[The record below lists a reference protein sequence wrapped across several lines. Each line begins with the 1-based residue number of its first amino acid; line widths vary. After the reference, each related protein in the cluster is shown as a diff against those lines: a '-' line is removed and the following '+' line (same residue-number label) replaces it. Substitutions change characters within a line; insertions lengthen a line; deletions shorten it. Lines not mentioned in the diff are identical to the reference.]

1 MAVGV
6 REKMAIYGDD
16 YPTADGTC
24 IRDYIH
30 VSDLARAH
38 ILALDRLN
46 KTGESTTYNLGNGNG
61 FSVKEIIS
69 AVEKIT
75 EKTLKV
81 EVSERRAG
89 DPAILIASS
98 EKALKELNWKI
109 EFDTIEKIIE
119 TAWNWHKNHPNGY
132 GDK

>member
-1 MAVGV
+1 MG
-6 REKMAIYGDD
+6 R
-16 YPTADGTC
+16 
-24 IRDYIH
+24 RD
-30 VSDLARAH
+30 V
-38 ILALDRLN
+38 
-46 KTGESTTYNLGNGNG
+46 
-61 FSVKEIIS
+61 VKESIQLYPLVFCGMEAVCSWIS
-69 AVEKIT
+69 RGRYGRLPASIEKIT